1 MDEVSM
7 KPMNTCMRL
16 LSAVIPPLVLTCCQG
31 LPALP
36 GLRKSDEP
44 TVVYALGGR
53 EGFSSPLEA
62 ALKPACQALEF
73 SGTGFRLDG
82 GHQKALR
89 MMAAEW
95 QKATP
100 RYLIAGYS
108 PPGLPEDYARS
119 LSERRALA
127 VRQFLIEAG
136 VEAASLQTVGFGF
149 DSSPSSPT
157 SGVVVIYRQ

>member
-7 KPMNTCMRL
+7 DSTSSSLRPFAAALIPVL
-16 LSAVIPPLVLTCCQG
+16 LACCQ
-31 LPALP
+31 ALP
-36 GLRKSDEP
+36 KVPGLSKSDEP

-62 ALKPACQALEF
+62 ALKPVCPALEF
-73 SGTGFRLDG
+73 PGTGFGLGG
-82 GHQKALR
+82 GHRKILNEL
-89 MMAAEW
+89 AAEW
-95 QKATP
+95 RNGRP
-100 RYLIAGYS
+100 RYLIAGYT

-119 LSERRALA
+119 LSERRAQA

>member
-7 KPMNTCMRL
+7 EKTNSSLL
-16 LSAVIPPLVLTCCQG
+16 LSAALMPAVLACCQAIPG
-31 LPALP
+31 VP
-36 GLRKSDEP
+36 GLTKNDEP

-73 SGTGFRLDG
+73 PGTVFRLGG
-82 GHQKALR
+82 GHQKILNGL
-89 MMAAEW
+89 AAEW
-95 QKATP
+95 QEGKP
-100 RYLIAGYS
+100 RYLIAGYT

-119 LSERRALA
+119 LSERRAQA

>member
-1 MDEVSM
+1 MEPTNSSL
-7 KPMNTCMRL
+7 RL
-16 LSAVIPPLVLTCCQG
+16 LAVALTPVLLACCQ
-31 LPALP
+31 ALP
-36 GLRKSDEP
+36 EVPGLSKSDEP

-62 ALKPACQALEF
+62 ALKPACPALEF
-73 SGTGFRLDG
+73 PGTFFRLGG
-82 GHQKALR
+82 GHQKILNGL
-89 MMAAEW
+89 AAEW
-95 QKATP
+95 QKGRP

-119 LSERRALA
+119 LSERRAQA

-157 SGVVVIYRQ
+157 SAVVVIYRQ